1 MMRHKLTRLKGKEM
15 EARQE
20 QDALK
25 MVKKTQQL
33 IMKCVSLGGD
43 REWM

>member
-15 EARQE
+15 EAKQE

-33 IMKCVSLGGD
+33 IMKCVS
-43 REWM
+43 WWAS